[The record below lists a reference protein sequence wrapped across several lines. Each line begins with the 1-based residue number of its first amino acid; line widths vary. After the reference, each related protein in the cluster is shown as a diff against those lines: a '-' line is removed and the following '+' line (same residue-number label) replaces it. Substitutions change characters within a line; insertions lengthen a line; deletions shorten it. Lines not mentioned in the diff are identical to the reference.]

1 MAEYIT
7 KQRIQIIECLKK
19 HKNEHLTVDGLVA
32 HLAQEGEH
40 VGRTTVYRTLDK
52 LCREG
57 MLRRYE
63 LSGESCACYQYI
75 DNDEGCTEHFHLK
88 CESCGELIH
97 LGCHRLGELSGHIEA
112 EHAFKVNNAKTVLY
126 GTCAK
131 CCAAQNTQKTTSK
144 ENR

>member
-7 KQRIQIIECLKK
+7 KQRTQIIECLKK
-19 HKNEHLTVDGLVA
+19 HKDKHITADE
-32 HLAQEGEH
+32 LASLLSQEGEH

-52 LCREG
+52 LCRDG
-57 MLRRYE
+57 LLRRYE
-63 LSGESCACYQYI
+63 LAGENCACYQYI
-75 DNDEGCTEHFHLK
+75 DSADNCSEHFHLK

-97 LGCHRLGELSGHIEA
+97 LGCHRLGELSGHIEE

-131 CCAAQNTQKTTSK
+131 CCAIQTAAKASEDN
-144 ENR
+144 